1 MRVIITK
8 ARRSTQIEMGRS
20 AKRVN
25 KVTSII
31 VVEYG
36 GSGGGMGKAIAK
48 SRKPS
53 HRLWIKKRLLDG
65 KP

>member
-1 MRVIITK
+1 MRVIFTK

-53 HRLWIKKRLLDG
+53 HRL
-65 KP
+65 